1 MRFLRWLFDIESGSR
16 IEHPVL
22 GEAVYFKA
30 KFGSYWEIE
39 TELAGRPFTL
49 IVDSEDRAE
58 PTEAQVA
65 FFQRYA
71 AEPSLAFAKAAPVL
85 MPEYER
91 WTKQKFPS
99 EWLRELAFVGMSV
112 PLSGDEQLKYELSFE
127 GLRRGALAHFVCTVE
142 QGVATSVEVST

>member
-1 MRFLRWLFDIESGSR
+1 MRFLRWLFDTESGSR

-30 KFGSYWEIE
+30 KLGSYWEIE
-39 TELAGRPFTL
+39 TEVAGRPFTL

-71 AEPSLAFAKAAPVL
+71 AEPGLAFTTVASMLV
-85 MPEYER
+85 PEYER
-91 WTKQKFPS
+91 WTNHPFPS
-99 EWLRELAFVGMSV
+99 EWQRELFFVGMSV
-112 PLSGDEQLKYELSFE
+112 PLNGDEQSKYELSFE
-127 GLRRGALAHFVCTVE
+127 GPRSSGSAHFACTVE
-142 QGVATSVEVST
+142 RGIATIVEVST